1 MQFTITRRKDDIAI
15 FRKKI
20 RNAHRRA
27 LDKKKKKRE
36 RDAQRSLLFFAFHF
50 RLGGNE
56 PLTEYST
63 GFGQ

>member
-27 LDKKKKKRE
+27 LDKKKKKKRE
-36 RDAQRSLLFFAFHF
+36 RRATVALVF
-50 RLGGNE
+50 RV
-56 PLTEYST
+56 PFSSRW
-63 GFGQ
+63 